1 MIETEVLHARAVPG
15 DTASPCCGRA
25 LDQLPRYDR
34 ITFDDALVTCG
45 RLTRADEAI
54 LTGQPVIR
62 DPEHE
67 RTVYSMAATV
77 AVLSQGRVDLAVAYG
92 MVHRAM
98 CLVLAPDHP
107 LDVWTAALMV
117 EVTVR
122 AQEMAPQ

>member
-25 LDQLPRYDR
+25 PHQMPRYDR

-45 RLTRADEAI
+45 RLTRADEAM

-67 RTVYSMAATV
+67 RAVYTMAATV
-77 AVLSQGRVDLAVAYG
+77 AALSQGSIDLTVAFDL
-92 MVHRAM
+92 VHRAM
-98 CLVLAPDHP
+98 RLVLAPDRP
-107 LDVWTAALMV
+107 LDLWTAALMV
-117 EVTVR
+117 QVTVR
-122 AQEMAPQ
+122 AQEMAQQ